1 MKTQRIL
8 NWVLSFLLI
17 LVCAWSVRAN
27 YRNVDAM
34 AAIIVS
40 NAYGLLLSIVVILQV
55 YNYQDYRGYNP
66 CSWWF
71 VLSAI
76 SWLILAVTFELLGFG
91 QISIRLSKALM
102 MGMPCMSWPFVAI
115 ILAKIGNRIKWR

>member
-1 MKTQRIL
+1 
-8 NWVLSFLLI
+8 
-17 LVCAWSVRAN
+17 
-27 YRNVDAM
+27 M

-40 NAYGLLLSIVVILQV
+40 HAYGILLCIVVILQV
-55 YNYQDYRGYNP
+55 YNYQDYRGYNS
-66 CSWWF
+66 CGWWF
-71 VLSAI
+71 AVSAL